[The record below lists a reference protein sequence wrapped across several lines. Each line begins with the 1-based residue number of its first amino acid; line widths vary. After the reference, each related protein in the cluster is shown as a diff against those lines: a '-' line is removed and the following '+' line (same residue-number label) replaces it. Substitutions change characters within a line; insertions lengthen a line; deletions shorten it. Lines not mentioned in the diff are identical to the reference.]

1 METGFVRCPHQA
13 PERKPIKVSHVS
25 NRNISAQTS
34 VHLAQGGRRFIGGYA
49 IGTMTGNLTD
59 EGFSLNGAPALIL
72 FAIIILYFV
81 IFTRYLGGTLFQ
93 RLLGAR

>member
-1 METGFVRCPHQA
+1 MSQTAASSPKPVSTWRKVVAAILDFLFVM
-13 PERKPIKVSHVS
+13 
-25 NRNISAQTS
+25 
-34 VHLAQGGRRFIGGYA
+34 FIGGYA
-49 IGTMTGNLTD
+49 IGYLTGSLTD

-93 RLLGAR
+93 RLLGVR

>member
-1 METGFVRCPHQA
+1 MSQSATVQPKQVSTWRKVVAAILDFFFVM
-13 PERKPIKVSHVS
+13 
-25 NRNISAQTS
+25 
-34 VHLAQGGRRFIGGYA
+34 FIGGYA
-49 IGTMTGNLTD
+49 IGYMTGNLTD